1 MCIRVSSKVLQKEQG
16 AVFVIT
22 KVYSFFL
29 RKSTLLRIL
38 YSKERKVLSI
48 VAKRGDSPDQDVFI
62 KTNASWVLTI
72 CRGIS
77 LLKQIFYLLKI
88 K

>member
-29 RKSTLLRIL
+29 RKNTLLRIL

-48 VAKRGDSPDQDVFI
+48 VAKRGD
-62 KTNASWVLTI
+62 
-72 CRGIS
+72 R
-77 LLKQIFYLLKI
+77 
-88 K
+88 